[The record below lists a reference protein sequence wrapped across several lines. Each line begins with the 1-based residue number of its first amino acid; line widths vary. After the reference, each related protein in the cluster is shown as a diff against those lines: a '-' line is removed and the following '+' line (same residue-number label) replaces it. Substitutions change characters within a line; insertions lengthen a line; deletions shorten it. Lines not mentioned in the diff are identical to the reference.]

1 MDITPQLHPTLS
13 GRPATT
19 ADLGRIQIE
28 RQRAQAY
35 ADTCAVD
42 TIKARQA
49 YERALAE
56 EAMAVEALGRL
67 DDAARAAVSELR
79 RGGQAA

>member
-1 MDITPQLHPTLS
+1 MTMDTTTQLHPVPST
-13 GRPATT
+13 RPATT
-19 ADLGRIQIE
+19 ADLGRLQIE
-28 RQRAQAY
+28 RQRAQSY

-42 TIKARQA
+42 AIKARQA

-67 DDAARAAVSELR
+67 DERTREVTAELR
-79 RGGQAA
+79 RGAA

>member
-1 MDITPQLHPTLS
+1 MTMEITPQLYPVAST
-13 GRPATT
+13 RPATT
-19 ADLGRIQIE
+19 ADLGRLQIE
-28 RQRAQAY
+28 RQRAQSY

-42 TIKARQA
+42 AIKARQA

-67 DDAARAAVSELR
+67 DERTREVTAELR
-79 RGGQAA
+79 RGAA